1 MGHYLIVG
9 SGLSGLAIA
18 ETLLRE
24 GQQVTVFDDDSQ
36 KASMVAGGLY
46 NPVVL
51 KRFNLTWEGKRLMD
65 MALPFYNALEK
76 KLGVH
81 FDEKIPIL
89 RLFASEG
96 EQNKWFEATDQ
107 PGLSEYLSTS
117 LLSNT
122 NPAIHAPYGYGEVL
136 HTGRIHTAHLLKAYR
151 EHLRGLGSLQLEAFN
166 FSELQIAEKGVHYG
180 GLAAD
185 GVIFSEGFGLRS
197 NPYFNYLPLDG
208 NKGELLEIYA
218 PDLKESR
225 VVKAGVFIIPTGGDR
240 YLAGATYDRNYEGP
254 EPTTQA
260 RERLLKGLRKFIQCD
275 FKVTGQRAGI
285 RPTVTDRRPLVGVHP
300 EYSSLFVI
308 NGTGSR
314 GVLIAPY
321 AASCLAGFIL
331 RGEPLPEGLDCS
343 RFSHRF
349 QRSEKQA

>member
-24 GQQVTVFDDDSQ
+24 GHRVTVFDDGSQ

-65 MALPFYNALEK
+65 VALPFYKALEK
-76 KLGVH
+76 KLGVDV
-81 FDEKIPIL
+81 DEKISIL

-117 LLSNT
+117 VLSNT
-122 NPAIHAPYGYGEVL
+122 NKAIRAPHGYGEVL
-136 HTGRIHTAHLLKAYR
+136 HTGRVHTARLLSAYR
-151 EHLRGLGSLQLEAFN
+151 EYLADLGSFQRAAFC
-166 FSELQIAEKGVHYG
+166 FSELQIEKDGVRYRGLQAE
-180 GLAAD
+180 

-197 NPYFNYLPLDG
+197 NPFFNYLPLEG

-225 VVKAGVFIIPTGGDR
+225 VIKGGVFIIPTGADH
-240 YLAGATYDRNYEGP
+240 YLAGATYSRSYAGA
-254 EPTTQA
+254 EPTAEA
-260 RERLLKGLRKFIQCD
+260 REKLLKGLHKFVQCD
-275 FKVTGQRAGI
+275 FEVTRQWAGI
-285 RPTVTDRRPLVGVHP
+285 RPTVPDRRPLVGVHP
-300 EYSSLFVI
+300 EYSSLYVI
-308 NGTGSR
+308 NGMGSR

-321 AASCLAGFIL
+321 AARCLAGLIL
-331 RGEPLPEGLDCS
+331 RAEPLPEGLDCN
-343 RFSHRF
+343 RFSHGY
-349 QRSEKQA
+349 QRSKKQV

>member
-24 GQQVTVFDDDSQ
+24 GHQVTVFDDGSQ

-65 MALPFYNALEK
+65 CALPFYEALEK
-76 KLGVH
+76 KLGVE
-81 FDEKIPIL
+81 FDEKISIL

-107 PGLSEYLSTS
+107 PGLSEYLSAS
-117 LLSNT
+117 ILPNT
-122 NPAIHAPYGYGEVL
+122 NEAIHAPHGFGEVF
-136 HTGRIHTAHLLKAYR
+136 HTGRIHTARLLRVYR
-151 EHLRGLGSLQLEAFN
+151 EYLEDLGSLQREAFCFSDLQIENQGVQYRGLEA
-166 FSELQIAEKGVHYG
+166 E
-180 GLAAD
+180 
-185 GVIFSEGFGLRS
+185 GVIFSEGFGLQS
-197 NPYFNYLPLDG
+197 NPFFNYLPLDG

-225 VVKAGVFIIPTGGDR
+225 VIKGGVFIIPTGEDH

-254 EPTTQA
+254 EPTAEA
-260 RERLLKGLRKFIQCD
+260 REKLLKGLRKFVQCD
-275 FKVTGQRAGI
+275 FEITAQRAGI
-285 RPTVTDRRPLVGVHP
+285 RPTVPDRRPLVGVHP
-300 EYSSLFVI
+300 EYPSLFVI
-308 NGTGSR
+308 NGMGSR

-321 AASCLAGFIL
+321 AARCLAGFIL
-331 RGEPLPEGLDCS
+331 RGETLPEGLDCS

-349 QRSEKQA
+349 QSSEREG